1 MQKSH
6 ISIYSSN
13 KKGCIAI
20 KNIILFSIKAATV
33 TYLIIIIIGI
43 SSHDNAFSWH
53 RYISRLEDNI

>member
-20 KNIILFSIKAATV
+20 KNIVLFSIKAATV
-33 TYLIIIIIGI
+33 NYLIIIGI
-43 SSHDNAFSWH
+43 SNPGNAFSWH
-53 RYISRLEDNI
+53 RYKS

>member
-20 KNIILFSIKAATV
+20 KNIVLFSIKAATV
-33 TYLIIIIIGI
+33 TYLIIIIGI
-43 SSHDNAFSWH
+43 SSPGNAFSWH
-53 RYISRLEDNI
+53 RYISWLEDNI